1 MSNLSS
7 TADDIL
13 ACARSLIIEGG
24 YNGFSYADIAD
35 VVGIRRAS
43 IHHHFPSKVDLV
55 RTLVLQYREDARAG
69 FAELER
75 TAADPRAQLANYVGY
90 WESCIRDE
98 SAPFCVCAL
107 LAGELPVLP
116 AEVASEVRLH
126 FETLARWLASALERG
141 AESGVFRLT
150 TSPEAE
156 AQAFMAGVH
165 GGMLSAR
172 VQGNPHVFSVVTAA
186 LIEHLSP

>member
-35 VVGIRRAS
+35 VVGIRKAS

-55 RTLVLQYREDARAG
+55 RTLVFRYREDARAG

-150 TSPEAE
+150 GSPEAE

-172 VQGNPHVFSVVTAA
+172 VQGNPHVFNVVTAA
-186 LIEHLSP
+186 LLEHLSP